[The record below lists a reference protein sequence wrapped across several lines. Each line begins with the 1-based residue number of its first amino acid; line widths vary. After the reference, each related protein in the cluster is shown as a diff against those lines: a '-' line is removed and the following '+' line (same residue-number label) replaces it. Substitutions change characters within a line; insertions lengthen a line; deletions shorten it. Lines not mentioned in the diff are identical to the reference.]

1 MHTIVSAGDTFA
13 YDPKMDEQAARGGWI
28 TDTASLAV
36 VAIGPDG
43 AIVGTANMHS
53 NQAAM
58 QFCLTCLVPS
68 APRGGQ

>member
-1 MHTIVSAGDTFA
+1 MHTIVSAGDTLA

-53 NQAAM
+53 NHEGPGAHVA
-58 QFCLTCLVPS
+58 S
-68 APRGGQ
+68 ASCD